1 MSVALSKM
9 NKKQL
14 YEECKRLLQDNMT
27 LQLFQDD
34 MCEKVLDRGAHID
47 ILDKEIEKLKEE
59 NQDFKREKLMLHNV
73 CNEYK
78 KENNKLTE
86 EVLERDTHIDILD
99 KEVEE
104 TNEQLMILNDMVEDL
119 KEQLENSEDNVLDL
133 KEENEKMKE
142 NYGKLQLEDFN
153 NRINILF
160 AKV

>member
-14 YEECKRLLQDNMT
+14 YEECKRLRHDNMR

-34 MCEKVLDRGAHID
+34 NLIK
-47 ILDKEIEKLKEE
+47 E

-99 KEVEE
+99 NAIIKVKE
-104 TNEQLMILNDMVEDL
+104 ML
-119 KEQLENSEDNVLDL
+119 KN
-133 KEENEKMKE
+133 KEEE
-142 NYGKLQLEDFN
+142 EDYQDC
-153 NRINILF
+153 RPD
-160 AKV
+160 VWDQM

>member
-14 YEECKRLLQDNMT
+14 YEECKRLSHDNMR

-34 MCEKVLDRGAHID
+34 NLIK
-47 ILDKEIEKLKEE
+47 E

-86 EVLERDTHIDILD
+86 EVLERDTHIDIIIRRVVELKDQITYLD
-99 KEVEE
+99 SEQGTRELIDKYFS
-104 TNEQLMILNDMVEDL
+104 NEPESSCSNTLLIWDYYDRED
-119 KEQLENSEDNVLDL
+119 D
-133 KEENEKMKE
+133 
-142 NYGKLQLEDFN
+142 
-153 NRINILF
+153 
-160 AKV
+160 